1 MITHGAE
8 DQMRR
13 GEVSL
18 KPRTDEGIKRAERV
32 KPRGGRMLRLV
43 LDVALPVGEYR
54 IVVNKRLCHR
64 LNQN

>member
-1 MITHGAE
+1 
-8 DQMRR
+8 
-13 GEVSL
+13 VSL

-43 LDVALPVGEYR
+43 LDVALHVGEYR